1 MNRNIHEINLNMQMF
16 KQCGKSRRLQCLHKL
31 DNIMKLLDTYL
42 LRGELYFNVNGEVS
56 CVVRFEDVG
65 FPGRLQ
71 VSSASVGVIS

>member
-1 MNRNIHEINLNMQMF
+1 MF
-16 KQCGKSRRLQCLHKL
+16 TQRVKNWRSQCLSIL
-31 DNIMKLLDTYL
+31 DNMLKLLDTYL

-56 CVVRFEDVG
+56 CVVRFEDVS